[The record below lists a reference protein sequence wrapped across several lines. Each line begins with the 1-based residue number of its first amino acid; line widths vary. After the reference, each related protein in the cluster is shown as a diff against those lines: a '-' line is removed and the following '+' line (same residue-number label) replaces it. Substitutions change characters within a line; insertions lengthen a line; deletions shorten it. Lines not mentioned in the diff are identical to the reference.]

1 MDDILLFIIP
11 FAFLVYISVIIQ
23 KTVSSTKNEKKRN
36 SSLEFEE
43 KVQANPDKYF
53 DAQVVKQAHATNH
66 E

>member
-1 MDDILLFIIP
+1 
-11 FAFLVYISVIIQ
+11 
-23 KTVSSTKNEKKRN
+23 VSSTKNEKKRN

-53 DAQVVKQAHATNH
+53 DAQVVKQAQAKNP